1 MLRTLTVTLR
11 ATAVRRATWVTA
23 ASVCGLALATALSAQ
38 VRLPLPFSPVPV
50 TLQTFVV
57 LLGGAILGARA
68 GVAGQVLYLG
78 LGVAG
83 VPVFAGGPTLLTIP
97 TAGYL
102 AAFPVAAWIVGV
114 AATRESRMALPV
126 GLLAATGLIYLFGSA
141 WLAAWTGQP
150 FGAALALGVLPFVPG
165 DAMKIVAVLGL
176 AKLGRKGYRAFT
188 GE

>member
-1 MLRTLTVTLR
+1 MLRTLTVSLR
-11 ATAVRRATWVTA
+11 ATAIERGTWVTVA
-23 ASVCGLALATALSAQ
+23 AVCGLALATALAAQ
-38 VRLPLPFSPVPV
+38 VRLHLPFSPVPV

-68 GVAGQVLYLG
+68 AVAGQVLYLG

-83 VPVFAGGPTLLTIP
+83 APVFAGGPTLLTIP

-114 AATRESRMALPV
+114 AAARESRTALPL
-126 GLLAATGLIYLFGSA
+126 GLLAATTLIYLFGSA

-150 FGAALALGVLPFVPG
+150 FAKALALGALPFIPG
-165 DAMKIVAVLGL
+165 DLMKLVAVMGL
-176 AKLGRKGYRAFT
+176 ARLGRKGFLACR